1 MSMLRRSDSN
11 ESIESNGSLGS
22 IGAALTRTLVDEP
35 TRLWNRLAGSPFL
48 TSSALPALSSTDS
61 HMLDLSEDAEDAVLL
76 GPTVQG
82 VVAPLSLPLLQTQG
96 LGLVLFDMYEETS
109 DVLVHD
115 AATFENVAPTRPD
128 VVFCDI
134 ISYFGVLATEPRVD
148 RFDLLQ
154 NGRLLAVIETHS
166 IGELI
171 SKIVVVKRTTQ
182 KLDGEEEAKVVVLQ
196 PPALHAEKLGQLVE
210 GLSARSEEALYAP
223 VGEVVVG
230 NWLHTAQVA
239 VREGAELHAEVGER
253 VWRATLAHLKQIS
266 DLACEGMRLHLRNE
280 VERAREPP
288 RPPV

>member
-1 MSMLRRSDSN
+1 MSMLRRSDSD
-11 ESIESNGSLGS
+11 ESIGSNSSLGS

-48 TSSALPALSSTDS
+48 TSSALPALSTDS
-61 HMLDLSEDAEDAVLL
+61 HMDLSEDAEDAVLI
-76 GPTVQG
+76 GPTIQG
-82 VVAPLSLPLLQTQG
+82 AVAPLSMPLLQMQG
-96 LGLVLFDMYEETS
+96 LAVVLFDMFEETS

-115 AATFENVAPTRPD
+115 AATFENVAPTRPES
-128 VVFCDI
+128 VFCDS

-154 NGRLLAVIETHS
+154 NGRLLAVIEAHS
-166 IGELI
+166 VGESI
-171 SKIVVVKRTTQ
+171 SKIVVVKRTT
-182 KLDGEEEAKVVVLQ
+182 KRLDGQEDAKVVVLQ

-223 VGEVVVG
+223 VGEVVTG

-239 VREGAELHAEVGER
+239 VREGAEAHAAVGER

>member
-1 MSMLRRSDSN
+1 MSMLRRSDSD
-11 ESIESNGSLGS
+11 ESIGSNSSLGS

-48 TSSALPALSSTDS
+48 TSTALPALSTDS
-61 HMLDLSEDAEDAVLL
+61 HMDLSEDAEDAVLI
-76 GPTVQG
+76 GPTIQG
-82 VVAPLSLPLLQTQG
+82 AVAPLSMPLLQTQG
-96 LGLVLFDMYEETS
+96 LAVVLFDMFEETS

-115 AATFENVAPTRPD
+115 GATFENVAPTRPD
-128 VVFCDI
+128 VVFCDS

-154 NGRLLAVIETHS
+154 NGRLLAVIEAHS
-166 IGELI
+166 VGESI
-171 SKIVVVKRTTQ
+171 SKIVVVKRTT
-182 KLDGEEEAKVVVLQ
+182 KRLNGEEDANVVVLQ
-196 PPALHAEKLGQLVE
+196 PPTLHAEKLNRLVE
-210 GLSARSEEALYAP
+210 ALRARSEEALYAP

-280 VERAREPP
+280 VERAREPQ
-288 RPPV
+288 

>member
-11 ESIESNGSLGS
+11 ESIESNSSLGS

-48 TSSALPALSSTDS
+48 TSTALPALSSTDS
-61 HMLDLSEDAEDAVLL
+61 HMLDVAEDAEDAVLL

-115 AATFENVAPTRPD
+115 AATFENVSPTRPD
-128 VVFCDI
+128 VVFCDS

-154 NGRLLAVIETHS
+154 NGRLLAVIEAHS
-166 IGELI
+166 NCDSI
-171 SKIVVVKRTTQ
+171 SKLVVVKRTT
-182 KLDGEEEAKVVVLQ
+182 KRLNGEEDAKVVVLQ
-196 PPALHAEKLGQLVE
+196 PPTLHAEKLGQLVE
-210 GLSARSEEALYAP
+210 ALRARSEEALYAP
-223 VGEVVVG
+223 VGEVVIG
-230 NWLHTAQVA
+230 NWLHNAPVA
-239 VREGAELHAEVGER
+239 VREGAEAHAAVGQR
-253 VWRATLAHLKQIS
+253 VWRATLAHLQQIS
-266 DLACEGMRLHLRNE
+266 TMACEGMCLHLRNE